1 VTSGTSYSKKQL
13 PVTQRQK
20 TNFFFKGIAP
30 LFDVLF
36 THFPQARGL
45 QKSLKIMFQP
55 TYSTSPGGIKVQPP
69 HLLTTHTTRHTT
81 HDTHHTHHTHDT
93 RHTTHTRTLFTTML
107 MAAAGGG
114 Q

>member
-1 VTSGTSYSKKQL
+1 MCVVRSTCAQLGVTSGTSYSKKQL

-36 THFPQARGL
+36 AHFPQARGL

-69 HLLTTHTTRHTT
+69 HLLITHSLAYHEC
-81 HDTHHTHHTHDT
+81 
-93 RHTTHTRTLFTTML
+93 
-107 MAAAGGG
+107 
-114 Q
+114 